1 MKEAG
6 LAFHNRLPVM
16 LATMEIGFL
25 SLLDFL
31 KEKQVIDGELAKL
44 YADEFDAILTE
55 HAKLHVDTVKEEHP
69 TQIYLRTLV
78 GMVEDREL
86 ILEPK
91 ENGNPKPYR
100 TLVGYYD
107 SDYVYVFLRKS
118 VNAVREACRL
128 GDTEF
133 EFSDIKIAQML
144 TKDGILVPFQS
155 DNSEKIRV
163 GHSGSANVRVT
174 RLRRDRIEEL
184 CGCFLE

>member
-1 MKEAG
+1 
-6 LAFHNRLPVM
+6 M

-55 HAKLHVDTVKEEHP
+55 HAKVHVDTVKEEHP

-118 VNAVREACRL
+118 VNTVREACRL

-155 DNSEKIRV
+155 GNSEKIRV